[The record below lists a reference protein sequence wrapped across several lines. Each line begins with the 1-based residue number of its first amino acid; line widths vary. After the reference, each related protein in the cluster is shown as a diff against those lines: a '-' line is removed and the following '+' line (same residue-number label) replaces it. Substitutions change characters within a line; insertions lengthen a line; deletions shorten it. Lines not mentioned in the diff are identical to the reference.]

1 MTDEISRCVTDERTQ
16 VVVTGLGA
24 LTPLGGDVPSTWQGL
39 LSAANATATLTD
51 EWAAD
56 LPVRIAAPLATAA
69 DGSSPVDAIPRAEA
83 RRLDRVQQLAL
94 LAARE
99 AWADAGS
106 PEVDPERLAV
116 VVASGIGGV
125 QTLLAQYD
133 VLKERGPGRVSPHLV
148 PMLMPNGAAA
158 TVELAFGARAG
169 AHTPVSACASGAEA
183 IAYGIDLIR
192 AGRADVVI
200 AGGSEAAIHPLPLAG
215 FAAMRALSP
224 RNDEPAAASRPFD
237 KARDGFVLGEG
248 AGIVVLERAGF
259 ASGRGARVRATALGS
274 GASSDAHH
282 VAAPEPTGA
291 GAARALASAL
301 RDAAVEPVEVRHVN
315 AHATSTPLGDVAEAS
330 ALRTALGDAAD
341 SVVVSATKGST
352 GHLLGAAGAVEAIA
366 TVLALEERLAPPTR
380 NLADPDDDV
389 DLDLARVDP
398 RPLPDGAV
406 AVSNAF
412 GFGGHNISLV
422 FRG

>member
-1 MTDEISRCVTDERTQ
+1 VTAPAPAAPEA

-24 LTPLGGDVPSTWQGL
+24 LTPLGGDVTSTWAGL
-39 LSAANATATLTD
+39 LAAANGTAALTD
-51 EWAAD
+51 DWAAE
-56 LPVRIAAPLATAA
+56 LPVRIAAPLA
-69 DGSSPVDAIPRAEA
+69 VDPLDPSLPAPIPRAEA

-106 PEVDPERLAV
+106 PDVDPERLAV

-133 VLKERGPGRVSPHLV
+133 VLKERGASRVSPHLV

-169 AHTPVSACASGAEA
+169 THTPVSACASGAEA
-183 IAYGIDLIR
+183 IAYGLDLIR
-192 AGRADVVI
+192 AGRADMVI

-224 RNDEPAAASRPFD
+224 RNDEPDAASRPFD

-248 AGIVVLERAGF
+248 AGIVVLERESA
-259 ASGRGARVRATALGS
+259 ARARGARIAATLLGS

-282 VAAPEPTGA
+282 VAAPEPNGA
-291 GAARALASAL
+291 GAARALALAL
-301 RDAAVEPVEVRHVN
+301 RDAGVEPAAVVHIN
-315 AHATSTPLGDVAEAS
+315 AHATSTPLGDVAEAR
-330 ALRTALGDAAD
+330 ALRTALGAAAD
-341 SVVVSATKGST
+341 DVVVSATKGST

-366 TVLALEERLAPPTR
+366 TVLALRERSAPPTR

-389 DLDLARVDP
+389 DLDLARVEP
-398 RPLPDGAV
+398 RSLPPGGV
-406 AVSNAF
+406 GVSNAF